1 MIFVLVGMQ
10 FHAIASS
17 LVGYSPVTL
26 IGYGLAIS
34 ATVIVLR
41 IAWVFAQ
48 ALLPVTNEPEHVE
61 GKADWSHVSLLAW
74 SGMRGGVTIA
84 AALAIPFTA
93 AAGPFP
99 GRNLIIFLTFCVLLA
114 TLVGQG
120 GTIPW
125 LIQWL
130 HIKEDDV
137 DEREERLAFGAMARA
152 ALERLD
158 ELEKKGEVPQS
169 VIDLLRRRFQVREVE
184 FADEMGTKGRRVARL
199 SELYR
204 KAVTAATDAQRQ
216 ALIELRDE
224 GKIDNTVLRRLQRLL
239 DLESEEIQL
248 LGSTAGHSDIESP
261 EDHGT

>member
-1 MIFVLVGMQ
+1 
-10 FHAIASS
+10 
-17 LVGYSPVTL
+17 
-26 IGYGLAIS
+26 
-34 ATVIVLR
+34 
-41 IAWVFAQ
+41 
-48 ALLPVTNEPEHVE
+48 
-61 GKADWSHVSLLAW
+61 
-74 SGMRGGVTIA
+74 MRGGVTIA

-120 GTIPW
+120 GSMPW
-125 LIQWL
+125 LIRWL

-137 DEREERLAFGAMARA
+137 DQREERLAFAAMARA

-158 ELEKKGEVPQS
+158 EVEKKGEVPQS
-169 VIDLLRRRFQVREVE
+169 VIDLLRRHFQVRQVE
-184 FADEMGTKGRRVARL
+184 FAGEMGSKGRRVARL
-199 SELYR
+199 GELYR